1 MRGDLEN
8 EIDLVPILSSR
19 EVPPV
24 RREYAHRGDVGRAE
38 PARRAGEGPL
48 HRGVIDVQLAHLDD
62 ALAAHLDDALAALE
76 LQLTPEEI
84 AALEAPYQ
92 PHEVR
97 GHGRTM

>member
-62 ALAAHLDDALAALE
+62 ALAALE